1 MSMAQR
7 PLLLVTNDDGIDS
20 LGLAVL
26 VEALAEVGEVL
37 VAAPDREQSAVGH
50 SVSLSRPLRVNERG
64 PGRFAI
70 SGTPVD
76 AVLLSL
82 FGLCPRPPSLVVSGI
97 NHGPNL
103 GTDVLY
109 SGTVAG
115 ALEGAIHDVPGLAVS
130 QELPTPAG
138 EADGALRPLFERT
151 ARFAARLARAMI
163 ADSPGSRVAFNVN
176 GPARESEAYAW
187 TRLGPRLYR
196 EQVERRLDLRGA
208 PYYWIGGPPLRG
220 VGEPGTDAHAVE
232 AGMISVTPLD
242 LDLTAP
248 IPREGFGRWSPAG
261 FQRIEAL
268 GPELSKAGAR
278 P

>member
-1 MSMAQR
+1 MTPSPR
-7 PLLLVTNDDGIDS
+7 PLLLVTNDDGIDA
-20 LGLAVL
+20 LGLRVL
-26 VEALAEVGEVL
+26 VEALAEIGEVL
-37 VAAPDREQSAVGH
+37 VAAPDRERSAVGH
-50 SVSLSRPLRVNERG
+50 SISLSRPLRAEERG
-64 PGRFAI
+64 PGRFAV

-103 GTDVLY
+103 GTDVFY

-130 QELPTPAG
+130 QELPERPTPST
-138 EADGALRPLFERT
+138 LQPLLERT
-151 ARFAARLARAMI
+151 ARFAAQLARAML
-163 ADSPGSRVAFNVN
+163 ADSPGPRIAFNVN
-176 GPARESEAYAW
+176 GPARETSAFAW
-187 TRLGPRLYR
+187 SRLGPRVYR
-196 EQVERRLDLRGA
+196 EQVDRRLDLRGA

-220 VGEPGTDAHAVE
+220 VAEPGTDAHTVE

-248 IPREGFGRWSPAG
+248 FAREELARWPVAG
-261 FQRIEAL
+261 FQRVETIGSL
-268 GPELSKAGAR
+268 PQAGAV

>member
-1 MSMAQR
+1 MSER
-7 PLLLVTNDDGIDS
+7 PLLLLTNDDGIDA
-20 LGLAVL
+20 LGLEVL
-26 VEALAEVGEVL
+26 ARALASVGEVM
-37 VAAPDREQSAVGH
+37 VAAPDRERSAVGH
-50 SVSLSRPLRVNERG
+50 SVSLSQPLRVEERG
-64 PGRFAI
+64 PGRVAI

-103 GTDVLY
+103 GTDVFY

-130 QELPTPAG
+130 QELPTPAT
-138 EADGALRPLFERT
+138 ASALRPLLERT
-151 ARFAARLARAMI
+151 ARFAAELARAMI
-163 ADSPGSRVAFNVN
+163 ADSPGPRVAFNVN
-176 GPARESEAYAW
+176 GPAREGETFAW
-187 TRLGPRLYR
+187 TRLGPRVYR
-196 EQVERRLDLRGA
+196 EQVDRRLDLRGA

-220 VGEPGTDAHAVE
+220 VGGPGTDAHAVE
-232 AGMISVTPLD
+232 AGLISVTPLD

-248 IPREGFGRWSPAG
+248 FSGAELGRWSPAG
-261 FQRIEAL
+261 FRRAERGEPAAL
-268 GPELSKAGAR
+268 EAR